1 VLGVGIDIVEVS
13 EVEAALR
20 AHPGRYVDR
29 VYTPAE
35 QRAGRRA
42 DGNPDPHVLAA
53 LFAAKEAA
61 IKALRPAGEAV
72 PWLSIEIQ
80 ADCRGFTL
88 SGAAELLARE
98 RGVAQLSLDL
108 TRTRHYAAAV
118 VLACGGESAVAR
130 AGNAEILA

>member
-1 VLGVGIDIVEVS
+1 MVGVGIDIVEVS

-20 AHPGRYVDR
+20 AHPGRYIDR

-42 DGNPDPHVLAA
+42 DGSPDPHVLAG

-61 IKALRPAGEAV
+61 LKALRPAGEAV
-72 PWLSIEIQ
+72 PWISIEIR

-88 SGAAELLARE
+88 SGAAERLARE
-98 RGVAQLSLDL
+98 RGVAELSLDL
-108 TRTRHYAAAV
+108 TRTRRYATAV
-118 VLACGGESAVAR
+118 VLASGDE
-130 AGNAEILA
+130 NA